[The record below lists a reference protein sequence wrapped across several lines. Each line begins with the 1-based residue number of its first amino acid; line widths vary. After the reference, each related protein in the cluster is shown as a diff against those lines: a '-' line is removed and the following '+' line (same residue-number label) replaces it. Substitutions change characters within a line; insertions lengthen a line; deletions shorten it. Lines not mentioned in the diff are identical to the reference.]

1 LLYTNKLKH
10 KTMENL
16 LLEAKLR
23 DLANDLKIQGMKQSK
38 IDRLICELRQNPFSL
53 GLNRLIGFI
62 IIGNN

>member
-1 LLYTNKLKH
+1 
-10 KTMENL
+10 MENL